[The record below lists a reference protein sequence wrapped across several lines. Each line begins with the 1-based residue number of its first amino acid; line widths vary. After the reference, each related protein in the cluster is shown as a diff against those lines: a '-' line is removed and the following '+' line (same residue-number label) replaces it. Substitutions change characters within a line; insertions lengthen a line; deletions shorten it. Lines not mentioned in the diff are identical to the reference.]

1 MGLWLDTESRI
12 YVCTAWLQV
21 TEQVVTEQDEAVYC
35 SALEQLNLSQQQQDD
50 ILACHSTYSAV
61 TSRILRQL
69 SQLQTDMKLW
79 TEQRAERTTTGASD
93 SRSLRSMR
101 AKLRQLQQLMYEQQ
115 QEQDHHLMRLRKT
128 LGKQFTVAY
137 LAMFSILGNLSWR
150 QVAQLALVCFPHPAD
165 PLILASV
172 LHGQTSQRQ

>member
-1 MGLWLDTESRI
+1 MLRSIFVFDLLPSSGYHRTACVIMGLWLDTESRI

-115 QEQDHHLMRLRKT
+115 QEQDHHLMRFRRH
-128 LGKQFTVAY
+128 
-137 LAMFSILGNLSWR
+137 LASSSPL
-150 QVAQLALVCFPHPAD
+150 
-165 PLILASV
+165 LILPCSV
-172 LHGQTSQRQ
+172 SLVI